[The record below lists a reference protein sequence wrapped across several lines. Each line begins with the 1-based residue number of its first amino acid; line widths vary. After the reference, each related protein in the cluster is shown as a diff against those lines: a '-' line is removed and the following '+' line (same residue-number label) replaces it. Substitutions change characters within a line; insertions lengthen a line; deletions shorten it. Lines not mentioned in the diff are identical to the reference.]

1 MRHCPCGGPG
11 DTINGQQTGPRTSRP
26 PILTI
31 LTVPE
36 IASFHPQLVHFV
48 VALLIVG
55 VLARIMSLIPLP
67 GRGSFVGA
75 MAATLIFLGTIASVL
90 AVRSGLE
97 AHEAVENIPG
107 IRPVVSEHEDDGK
120 TTRNIFLAVSLVEI
134 GILAF
139 ASRKPGVARGLRL
152 LSAAVGVVGVVF
164 LFETAEHGGEIVYDY
179 AGGPGLR
186 TGDSSDVRRL
196 LVAGLY
202 NNAMLDRKAGNA
214 EAAAARFEELER
226 MLPADTGALILRI
239 QSQVRD
245 RKDAGAALAALDSL
259 AVAPENRRLYM
270 QKSMLQAEAL
280 DLAGQRD
287 SARTVLTALK
297 AAIPQAARRV
307 DAMLEKMQ

>member
-1 MRHCPCGGPG
+1 
-11 DTINGQQTGPRTSRP
+11 
-26 PILTI
+26 
-31 LTVPE
+31 VPD

-67 GRGSFVGA
+67 GRMTYVGA

-97 AHEAVENIPG
+97 AHELVENIPN
-107 IRPVVSEHEDDGK
+107 IRPVVSEHEEDGE

-139 ASRKPGVARGLRL
+139 ATRKPTVARGLRI
-152 LSAAVGVVGVVF
+152 LSAVVGVVGVVY
-164 LFETAEHGGEIVYDY
+164 LFETAEHGGQIVYEY

-186 TGDSSDVRRL
+186 TGDTTDVRRL

-202 NNAMLDRKAGNA
+202 NNAMLDRKAGDA
-214 EAAAARFEELER
+214 AAAAARVDELQR
-226 MLPADTGALILRI
+226 MLPADTGVRLLRI
-239 QSQVRD
+239 QSLVRD
-245 RKDAGAALAALDSL
+245 RKDATAALAALDSFS
-259 AVAPENRRLYM
+259 VAPANRRIYM
-270 QKSMLQAEAL
+270 QKELLQAEAL

-287 SARTVLTALK
+287 SARAVLTALK
-297 AAIPQAARRV
+297 TQIPQAARRV
-307 DAMLEKMQ
+307 DAMLNEMK

>member
-1 MRHCPCGGPG
+1 
-11 DTINGQQTGPRTSRP
+11 
-26 PILTI
+26 
-31 LTVPE
+31 VPE

-139 ASRKPGVARGLRL
+139 ASRKPSVARGLRL

-214 EAAAARFEELER
+214 EAAARFDELER

-307 DAMLEKMQ
+307 DAMLENMK